1 MIGALD
7 VWVALLFDV
16 SLLDV
21 KRTVVSRKILFF
33 RRRSAETVNGLK
45 RLINSR
51 ELLAKTC
58 CCFLPLLL
66 CNYQQKTALSYPLR

>member
-1 MIGALD
+1 VIGALD

-51 ELLAKTC
+51 GVFAET
-58 CCFLPLLL
+58 
-66 CNYQQKTALSYPLR
+66 